1 MPDLSYWE
9 RRQVEDAFET
19 FTEAEAIADQIST
32 LYFNAS
38 RQLSREAR
46 GIFDRFRR
54 KYGLSEEEARHLLGR
69 LQDSTSLKQL
79 QRMLRNTQQTDEI
92 VALRKEIESA
102 AFRVRLDRL
111 QAMQNNL
118 DLIMR
123 QIYKRELKI
132 NTDFYTNL
140 ADKSYYRCMYRMQQ
154 RANAAFGFSH
164 ISQKVIDDVV
174 RSRWSGKNFSARI
187 WGNTTALANT
197 LKEEM
202 LVGLVTGRT
211 LRDTAGVIAEK
222 CSQSANNARRLVR
235 TESNYIH
242 TQMNF
247 EAYEEA
253 GVEKYLYLATL
264 DLRTS
269 KICRSLDGE
278 IFPVKDQKI
287 GVNCP
292 PMHPWC
298 RSTTIAILDEDLLK
312 TMQRSAIDPVTG
324 KRIKVPATMKYQE
337 WYDKYVVGRDDEISS
352 RQLPE
357 RNVDRQQFERY
368 RERGIGPETYE
379 EFRNVKYGETERYE
393 QLKRD
398 FRDTKQFENYKD
410 ILGDDAPE
418 TLEEF
423 QQIKYNTPEEWNV
436 LRAKYRLKRRQE
448 KEAEPK
454 EFRFADKTDYSRMA
468 RAHKKNVT
476 REDVRQIH
484 KHTKSDGSPGGYVA
498 THNYSNINSNLR
510 DDGWTGNQLDA
521 DDYATIDAMK
531 RAIAA
536 NTLDDDYVLTR
547 YVNASYLTD
556 VFGIKGAKNEF
567 DTPSVLN
574 NSFNQ
579 LSNKYVVD
587 IEMPRITKELQGWIG
602 RDIPPDSTF
611 LSTSLVKEKNIMKD
625 KPVLLQIKAPKGT
638 HCYIPKNIK
647 ESECILPDNQRMM
660 IEDVEYSAI
669 AQKWIITA
677 RLL

>member
-54 KYGLSEEEARHLLGR
+54 KYGLSEEEARRLLGR
-69 LQDSTSLKQL
+69 LQDPTSLEQL
-79 QRMLRNTQQTDEI
+79 RRMLRNTQQTDEI
-92 VALRKEIESA
+92 VALRREIESA
-102 AFRVRLDRL
+102 AFRARLDRL

-174 RSRWSGKNFSARI
+174 SSRWSGKNFSARI

-247 EAYEEA
+247 KAYEEA
-253 GVEKYLYLATL
+253 DVEKYLYLATL

-324 KRIKVPATMKYQE
+324 KRIKVPATMKYHE
-337 WYDKYVVGRDDEISS
+337 WYDKYVVGHDDEISS

-393 QLKRD
+393 QMKRD

-410 ILGDDAPE
+410 ILGDDAPA

-423 QQIKYNTPEEWNV
+423 QQIKYNNSDLWKYLRLAYNRRRRLVEHPELELPGLDNIVVDPRKFTGYFFNPENARGWAKGQAYITRLGYSLDNYDLLRDEIIRAAKLFPTRYIGESEFGRKYEQRVVLYGLKGTPANV
-436 LRAKYRLKRRQE
+436 EVGWMLR
-448 KEAEPK
+448 
-454 EFRFADKTDYSRMA
+454 
-468 RAHKKNVT
+468 
-476 REDVRQIH
+476 
-484 KHTKSDGSPGGYVA
+484 SDGSVTMTTAY
-498 THNYSNINSNLR
+498 INEV
-510 DDGWTGNQLDA
+510 
-521 DDYATIDAMK
+521 K
-531 RAIAA
+531 
-536 NTLDDDYVLTR
+536 
-547 YVNASYLTD
+547 
-556 VFGIKGAKNEF
+556 KGE
-567 DTPSVLN
+567 
-574 NSFNQ
+574 
-579 LSNKYVVD
+579 
-587 IEMPRITKELQGWIG
+587 
-602 RDIPPDSTF
+602 
-611 LSTSLVKEKNIMKD
+611 
-625 KPVLLQIKAPKGT
+625 
-638 HCYIPKNIK
+638 H
-647 ESECILPDNQRMM
+647 
-660 IEDVEYSAI
+660 
-669 AQKWIITA
+669 
-677 RLL
+677 

>member
-38 RQLSREAR
+38 RQLSQEAR

-54 KYGLSEEEARHLLGR
+54 KYGLSEEEARRLIGR
-69 LQDSTSLKQL
+69 LQDSTSLEQL
-79 QRMLRNTQQTDEI
+79 RRMLRNTQQTDEI
-92 VALRKEIESA
+92 AALRREIESA
-102 AFRVRLDRL
+102 AFRARLDRL
-111 QAMQNNL
+111 QVMQNNL

-174 RSRWSGKNFSARI
+174 SSRWSGKNFSARI

-222 CSQSANNARRLVR
+222 CSQSSNNARRLVR

-247 EAYEEA
+247 KAYEEA

-298 RSTTIAILDEDLLK
+298 RSTTISIIDEDLLK
-312 TMQRSAIDPVTG
+312 TMQRSAIDPATG

-337 WYDKYVVGRDDEISS
+337 WYDKYVVGHDDEISS

-379 EFRNVKYGETERYE
+379 EFRNVKYGDTERYK

-398 FRDTKQFENYKD
+398 FLLAGKYKD
-410 ILGDDAPE
+410 ITDEVIKTSKPGVGSYSFDEETIENDRKTAQWLFNTFGGNIHVLKEQSDIGKMPDAIWNNKYWEFKAPTTKNAIDDRLRKANKQILEALIRDGDLDCE
-418 TLEEF
+418 RGILVD
-423 QQIKYNTPEEWNV
+423 I
-436 LRAKYRLKRRQE
+436 
-448 KEAEPK
+448 
-454 EFRFADKTDYSRMA
+454 
-468 RAHKKNVT
+468 
-476 REDVRQIH
+476 
-484 KHTKSDGSPGGYVA
+484 SD
-498 THNYSNINSNLR
+498 
-510 DDGWTGNQLDA
+510 
-521 DDYATIDAMK
+521 
-531 RAIAA
+531 
-536 NTLDDDYVLTR
+536 
-547 YVNASYLTD
+547 
-556 VFGIKGAKNEF
+556 
-567 DTPSVLN
+567 SVLEN
-574 NSFNQ
+574 
-579 LSNKYVVD
+579 D
-587 IEMPRITKELQGWIG
+587 IAVQEIIRRSIQRRKGPTTI
-602 RDIPPDSTF
+602 
-611 LSTSLVKEKNIMKD
+611 LVKKGEE
-625 KPVLLQIKAPKGT
+625 LLKAIQI
-638 HCYIPKNIK
+638 
-647 ESECILPDNQRMM
+647 
-660 IEDVEYSAI
+660 
-669 AQKWIITA
+669 
-677 RLL
+677 

>member
-54 KYGLSEEEARHLLGR
+54 KYGLSEEEARRLLGR
-69 LQDSTSLKQL
+69 LQDPTSLEQL
-79 QRMLRNTQQTDEI
+79 RRMLRNTQQTDEI
-92 VALRKEIESA
+92 VALRREIESA
-102 AFRVRLDRL
+102 AFRARLDRL

-174 RSRWSGKNFSARI
+174 SSRWFGKNFSARI

-298 RSTTIAILDEDLLK
+298 RSTTISIIDEELLK

-352 RQLPE
+352 RQFPE

-379 EFRNVKYGETERYE
+379 EFRNVKYSDQEKYGK
-393 QLKRD
+393 LKL
-398 FRDTKQFENYKD
+398 EYKD
-410 ILGDDAPE
+410 KTLQEKIRQSYDLTVNPEKQARHIKDSDGYIIGRSYITVSKEEIQNIVNEYAGTGEIQRYRSGKFARKELIVLPYDVGINIDPE
-418 TLEEF
+418 TRTE
-423 QQIKYNTPEEWNV
+423 TPTN
-436 LRAKYRLKRRQE
+436 RL
-448 KEAEPK
+448 
-454 EFRFADKTDYSRMA
+454 F
-468 RAHKKNVT
+468 
-476 REDVRQIH
+476 IH
-484 KHTKSDGSPGGYVA
+484 
-498 THNYSNINSNLR
+498 YSNTGVHLVPTLR
-510 DDGWTGNQLDA
+510 E
-521 DDYATIDAMK
+521 
-531 RAIAA
+531 A
-536 NTLDDDYVLTR
+536 N
-547 YVNASYLTD
+547 NA
-556 VFGIKGAKNEF
+556 
-567 DTPSVLN
+567 
-574 NSFNQ
+574 
-579 LSNKYVVD
+579 
-587 IEMPRITKELQGWIG
+587 
-602 RDIPPDSTF
+602 
-611 LSTSLVKEKNIMKD
+611 
-625 KPVLLQIKAPKGT
+625 
-638 HCYIPKNIK
+638 
-647 ESECILPDNQRMM
+647 
-660 IEDVEYSAI
+660 
-669 AQKWIITA
+669 
-677 RLL
+677 